1 MNVIIIQSPLVQ
13 LNSPYPSGAYLNS
26 FFKKQGCNSK
36 WFDFSLE
43 LFYSIFSSKGL
54 KTLFELT
61 EKKALSMA
69 DSFEKQGD
77 FNSSFN
83 IRRYIS
89 CKNSWIEWIDF
100 ITDNLCDGK
109 KDFSSRELCHKFLY
123 SPFAPR
129 GARMENYL
137 AGLDR
142 EVDVDDVRFLCSF
155 AIADLA
161 DYITAVFDQ
170 NFSLIRYAESLTVD
184 TSSFAQIEQK
194 IESPVMKTF
203 FLPVI
208 ESLLQSQFVTSAE
221 KLLILISVPF
231 AGTFVPALYCS
242 KILKK
247 AFGKKAF
254 ICLGGGFI
262 NTELRQ
268 ADDIS
273 LSKYIDAISYDRGYG
288 SYKVL
293 LKKNPFS
300 KEFENLNESFYKL
313 RLFKKDKVIEPLWND
328 KEIQKFEDDFTVENV
343 PDFSDIDFS
352 RYPRLCDDKNPM
364 HRMWSD
370 GTWIKAYLAHGCYWH
385 KCAFCDTKL
394 DYVCSYKIT
403 DVEKLYNGL
412 YQTAVQKGVYG
423 IHFVDEA
430 LPPKSLKE
438 FALLNAKNQNKLYF
452 WGNIRFE
459 KSFTKDFAAF
469 LSYCGFGSVSAGI
482 ENATSGGLQSI
493 NKGID
498 VSSIVK
504 ACAAFKESGILV
516 HAYMIYG
523 FWNDTAQSIID
534 SMETLRQF
542 FAAGLLDS
550 AFWHKFVLTR
560 NSTVYSEWEKG
571 LCPELKV
578 IDNVKTNKNI
588 FARNNLN
595 FEGEEKFNK
604 YGPVLD
610 SALDSWMHG
619 QKLNMNVQKWF
630 DFQLPK
636 TTVSPDF
643 VEKEIESYEK
653 NNQNLYAK
661 KLELTDLD
669 NIYFIGGRAVISKSN
684 GNSLMRY
691 IYLLEE
697 VEISGID
704 DDAFVDVLEGLR
716 PESSEAFRSDA
727 ILKIKSSPKM
737 MSFLQKL
744 RGNGLVL
751 I

>member
-1 MNVIIIQSPLVQ
+1 MCSMI
-13 LNSPYPSGAYLNS
+13 
-26 FFKKQGCNSK
+26 C
-36 WFDFSLE
+36 
-43 LFYSIFSSKGL
+43 IFSGNANGL
-54 KTLFELT
+54 
-61 EKKALSMA
+61 
-69 DSFEKQGD
+69 
-77 FNSSFN
+77 
-83 IRRYIS
+83 ICRRGVIYGFVPYTFKS
-89 CKNSWIEWIDF
+89 PSWARAA
-100 ITDNLCDGK
+100 NA
-109 KDFSSRELCHKFLY
+109 FLY

-155 AIADLA
+155 AIAALA
-161 DYITAVFDQ
+161 DYITAVFNQ

-542 FAAGLLDS
+542 FSAGLLDS

-560 NSTVYSEWEKG
+560 NSTVYSDTTYITANPTYKIASNSNMSFWLSPYKT
-571 LCPELKV
+571 
-578 IDNVKTNKNI
+578 DNSTNYPMFYGWCGNI
-588 FARNNLN
+588 EGYGAAAMRYTESRMSLAR
-595 FEGEEKFNK
+595 
-604 YGPVLD
+604 
-610 SALDSWMHG
+610 
-619 QKLNMNVQKWF
+619 
-630 DFQLPK
+630 
-636 TTVSPDF
+636 
-643 VEKEIESYEK
+643 
-653 NNQNLYAK
+653 
-661 KLELTDLD
+661 
-669 NIYFIGGRAVISKSN
+669 SKSFLTPYPLKYK
-684 GNSLMRY
+684 SKILY
-691 IYLLEE
+691 PASTLT
-697 VEISGID
+697 
-704 DDAFVDVLEGLR
+704 
-716 PESSEAFRSDA
+716 ESSP
-727 ILKIKSSPKM
+727 I
-737 MSFLQKL
+737 QKAL
-744 RGNGLVL
+744 
-751 I
+751 